1 MASSAETPDQSR
13 GMSTNAYIAEMDNVR
28 PVWAGQSRKAS
39 DSPAKC
45 AAQQR
50 ASSSPKRLKSSG
62 SDCDAG
68 PPSPAKIVKLG
79 AGRAI
84 AWAAARGDADPGF
97 VNDFV
102 QPPSIRRR
110 PTTQMNPF
118 DAVEEE
124 PCEIDMQVDRP
135 GNASPEQANAPLAP
149 SNTARSK
156 AAPENAAPANNV
168 QSDEMLTDAPVPANA
183 PANAASVAP
192 GPGAAVWTLAW

>member
-1 MASSAETPDQSR
+1 
-13 GMSTNAYIAEMDNVR
+13 MSTNAYIAEMDNVR